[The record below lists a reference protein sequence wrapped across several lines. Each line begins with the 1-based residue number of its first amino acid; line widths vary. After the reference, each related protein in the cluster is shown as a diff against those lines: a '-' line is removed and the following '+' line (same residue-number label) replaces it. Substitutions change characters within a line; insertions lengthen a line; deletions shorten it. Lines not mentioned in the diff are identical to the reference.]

1 MKIGNVSEGIKDYLF
16 HILDEMANGD
26 FAISALKPV
35 IQMGIENNFYKI
47 TDILKLVADKNGE
60 INFTKLV
67 DDTIHSLFNNKQA
80 VYNIGNFATAEFDT
94 TALTIRIP
102 SINKFFKFDSQ
113 DFLKMKNYIVTNYK

>member
-1 MKIGNVSEGIKDYLF
+1 
-16 HILDEMANGD
+16 MANGD
-26 FAISALKPV
+26 FAISALKPM

-80 VYNIGNFATAEFDT
+80 TYNIGNFATAEFDT